1 MRTTV
6 DGCVASRDQ
15 LAQFSQYPQCCF
27 VCADIEL
34 NKLTEWGGDY
44 SDNNEN
50 EAVEEYP
57 GIHILPWLLV
67 KQVFYMNITG
77 TAGRKWSIIIVA

>member
-1 MRTTV
+1 MRTNA

-57 GIHILPWLLV
+57 GIHILPWLSKFSTWILP
-67 KQVFYMNITG
+67 
-77 TAGRKWSIIIVA
+77 ASRKWSIIIVA

>member
-1 MRTTV
+1 MRTNA

-57 GIHILPWLLV
+57 GIEYTYFAMV
-67 KQVFYMNITG
+67 KQVFYMDTG
-77 TAGRKWSIIIVA
+77 K